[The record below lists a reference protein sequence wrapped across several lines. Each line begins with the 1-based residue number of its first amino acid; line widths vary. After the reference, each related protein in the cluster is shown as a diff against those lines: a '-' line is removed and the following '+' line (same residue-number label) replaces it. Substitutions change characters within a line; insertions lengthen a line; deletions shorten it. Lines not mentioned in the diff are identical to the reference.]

1 MESSTTS
8 KASDNIHHTS
18 ERPAILTFTFFRTIR
33 KFWMFYLMMLPAI
46 ILLVLNNYIPMFG
59 IIIAFKTVNYTD
71 GILRS
76 PWAGLTNFEYLFKTS
91 DAWIITR
98 NTLLYNSL
106 FIVLNLIF
114 PVAFAIML
122 NEMKN
127 RFFSKVHQTIMF
139 LPYFLSYIIIA
150 YLVFGFM
157 SDEHGYF
164 NGTLLPALGLD
175 PIRWYFTKEVWPFI
189 LPIVNLWKGM
199 GYYTVIYMAAI
210 IGIDDEYYEAAT
222 IDGAGKWQQM
232 TSITLPLIAPII
244 TIMTLLQ
251 IGRIFN
257 ADFGLFFQVTR
268 DSGVLFPVTN
278 VIDTYVYRTFLS
290 VGDIGLSS
298 AAGLLQSVVGFILV
312 FLANWV
318 VRRFNSDNALF

>member
-1 MESSTTS
+1 MANGIAETHAAGRMRT
-8 KASDNIHHTS
+8 
-18 ERPAILTFTFFRTIR
+18 PARAR
-33 KFWMFYLMMLPAI
+33 KFNLLRNMARYWIFYLMMLPAI
-46 ILLVLNNYIPMFG
+46 ILLVLNNYLPMFG
-59 IIIAFKTVNYTD
+59 IIIAFKTVNYAD
-71 GILRS
+71 GIFGS
-76 PWAGLTNFEYLFKTS
+76 PWSGLKNFEYLFKTS

-114 PVAFAIML
+114 PLAFALML

-127 RFFSKVHQTIMF
+127 RLLSRLHQTVMF
-139 LPYFLSYIIIA
+139 LPYFLSMIVIS

-164 NGTLLPALGLD
+164 NKTLLPAMGLE
-175 PIRWYFTKEVWPFI
+175 PIQWYFTQWVWPI
-189 LPIVNLWKGM
+189 VLPIINLWKGM

-222 IDGAGKWQQM
+222 LDGAGKWQQM
-232 TSITLPLIAPII
+232 TQITIPII
-244 TIMTLLQ
+244 TPIIVVMTLLQ

-257 ADFGLFFQVTR
+257 ADFGLFFQVPR

-278 VIDTYVYRTFLS
+278 VIDTYVYRTFLT

-298 AAGLLQSVVGFILV
+298 AAGLLQSIVGFALV
-312 FLANWV
+312 FLSNWV
-318 VRRFNSDNALF
+318 VRRFNKENALF